1 MATTSVLPVDLN
13 AYILK
18 VFLRTLLNRILEI
31 SYLLTLLELWY
42 FLIQMELDIAHLAK
56 VAGDYSTAESFLNAS
71 RARRKAIKSV
81 FWNAKMGQ
89 WTYQKKKGQWL
100 DYWLNDSTCEVES
113 RYKSL
118 WCLKLLILQHF
129 S

>member
-89 WTYQKKKGQWL
+89 WL
-100 DYWLNDSTCEVES
+100 DYWFNDSTCEVES